1 VLDEDYYLVNFRFLI
16 DFVGETYQG
25 LLSESEVHWRSSIVG
40 MPESAQ
46 RLYVRLS
53 GRQST
58 VFRQSKLKYPEIDSI
73 AESAQALCAKGLGSD
88 EAPFELSELLPA
100 FTKPE
105 LIKLLDLRDQRQLSR
120 IELEQYIIEN
130 DSDDDIETL
139 QQADSWITVEGL
151 DEYAVYKLCFF
162 GNCYQDMSE
171 FVLRDL
177 GIFTYEQ
184 YRIDKQSRVFQTR
197 EQLEA
202 HLQYFDCAIEFD
214 YVDETDIDA
223 LLDVNNALPK
233 NHNNDPHLARRIN
246 RLRNTIARQLERL
259 DEPDQALALYQ
270 CSTSPPSRERQ
281 VRLLMK
287 LSRFNEAQLLCSQ
300 IKAEPITDEELQ
312 FIDTIRPK
320 LNKELSIPPPKR
332 KKFRPVTTKLNLTES
347 EDRVEIIACEFY
359 EQFGECFYVENALI
373 NGVMGL
379 FMWDIIFA
387 PVDGVFYNP
396 FQSIPADFYQNTFY
410 EKRSELIVERF
421 AELDDPLR
429 FSARVWEFYESR
441 HGTMNRMVN
450 WQYLSEE
457 LLSLALIRIP
467 VSHWRALFN
476 RILNDLRANTSGLP
490 DLILFPNAGSAGS
503 ADSYELLEI
512 KGPGDA
518 LQKNQRR
525 WMQYFSEHRIPYRV
539 VHIRWTSPS
548 TPA

>member
-1 VLDEDYYLVNFRFLI
+1 
-16 DFVGETYQG
+16 
-25 LLSESEVHWRSSIVG
+25 

-46 RLYVRLS
+46 RLYVRLI

-73 AESAQALCAKGLGSD
+73 AESAETLCANGLGSN

-105 LIKLLDLRDQRQLSR
+105 LIKLLGLRDQRQLSR
-120 IELEQYIIEN
+120 SELEEYIVEN
-130 DSDDDIETL
+130 DLSDDLETL

-177 GIFTYEQ
+177 GLFTYEQ
-184 YRIDKQSRVFQTR
+184 YCIDKQSRVFQTR
-197 EQLEA
+197 AQLDA
-202 HLQYFDCAIEFD
+202 HLQYFDCVIEFD

-223 LLDVNNALPK
+223 LLDLNNALPE
-233 NHNNDPHLARRIN
+233 NHSNDPHLVRRID

-259 DEPDQALALYQ
+259 DEPGQALALYQ

-287 LSRFNEAQLLCSQ
+287 LSRFNEAERLCKQ
-300 IKAEPITDEELQ
+300 IKAEPIADDELQ
-312 FIDTIRPK
+312 FVDTITPK
-320 LNKELSIPPPKR
+320 LNKALSIPPPK
-332 KKFRPVTTKLNLTES
+332 KKNFKPVTTKLNLTNS
-347 EDRVEIIACEFY
+347 EDRVEIIAREFY
-359 EQFGECFYVENALI
+359 GQFGECFYVENALI

-396 FQSIPADFYQNTFY
+396 FQSIPADFYQKEFY
-410 EKRSELIVERF
+410 EKRSNLIVERF

-467 VSHWRALFN
+467 ASHWRVLFD
-476 RILNDLRANTSGLP
+476 RILKDLRNNTSGLP
-490 DLILFPNAGSAGS
+490 DLVLFPNADT
-503 ADSYELLEI
+503 ADSVGLYEFLEI

-539 VHIRWTSPS
+539 VHIRWTSQS
-548 TPA
+548 APA